1 MLSAPRSE
9 LAAAEAILIIITFMR
24 SQNQDSVGVF
34 LAALFVFLFGS
45 PSYSEAAET
54 RALKAGAAMSDIT
67 PHMGTLLDGAITSNG
82 PALHVHDNLHA
93 RGLVVDDGA
102 TRIAIVVCDSTMID
116 RTVMDRA
123 KEIIKERCGL
133 PNNRVLVSAT
143 HTHATPRT
151 LPGLTDSP
159 LNAEYERFL
168 SRRIADTVEQAIA
181 NLAPAQVG
189 WTRFQKPEY
198 VHNRRWFLK
207 AGSDMGNPFGEVG
220 DQVKMNA
227 SGDGLINAAGPVDP
241 EVFALSIQT
250 DSGRPIALL
259 ANYGTHYVG
268 GYRRGHVSADYFGL
282 FSEKVETL
290 IGEAWMKR
298 NPDAPDFPPFVAMMT
313 NGTSGDV
320 RATDLS
326 VPKKAYQP
334 WELMEEVAESLARDV
349 EELYPSIEYAKNLRV
364 NMVERELKL
373 GVRKPSPERV
383 QWAREVF
390 AKYENNPELPRPKHT
405 LNPLVYAREAL
416 ALNEFPDRKGV
427 IVQAICLG
435 DLAIVSSP
443 CETFAETGLAIKR
456 ESPFESTFTIE
467 LANGADGYLPTREHH
482 KYGGYETW
490 EARSSFLEVNA
501 ESEIRGTQLELL
513 RELHESK

>member
-1 MLSAPRSE
+1 MDRVL
-9 LAAAEAILIIITFMR
+9 LIAAGGRTPIIGLFMR
-24 SQNQDSVGVF
+24 ATDRDFVGVF
-34 LAALFVFLFGS
+34 IVALFFFLIVL
-45 PSYSEAAET
+45 PSHPLAAET
-54 RALKAGAAMSDIT
+54 GELRAGAATSDIT
-67 PHMGTLLDGAITSNG
+67 PHMGTLLDGAITVNG
-82 PALHVHDNLHA
+82 PALHVHDELHA

-116 RTVMDRA
+116 RVVMDRA
-123 KEIIKERCGL
+123 KEIIEERCGL
-133 PNNRVLVSAT
+133 PRNRVLVSAT

-159 LNAEYERFL
+159 LNVEYERFL

-207 AGSDMGNPFGEVG
+207 AGSDMGNPFGEGG

-227 SGDGLINAAGPVDP
+227 SGDGLLNAAGPVDP
-241 EVFALSIQT
+241 EVFALSIQS

-268 GYRRGHVSADYFGL
+268 GYQRGHVSADYFGL

-290 IGEAWMKR
+290 IGEAWQKR
-298 NPDAPDFPPFVAMMT
+298 NPDAEAFPPFVAMMT

-326 VPKKAYQP
+326 SPKKAYQP
-334 WELMEEVAESLARDV
+334 WELMNEVAESLARDV
-349 EELYPSIEYAKNLRV
+349 ESLYPNIEYASDISID
-364 NMVERELKL
+364 MAQRELKL
-373 GVRKPSPERV
+373 GVRKPSPERI

-390 AKYENNPELPRPKHT
+390 AKYDSNPELPRPRHT

-416 ALNEFPDRKGV
+416 ALDEFPDRKGV
-427 IVQAICLG
+427 IVQAIRLG

-443 CETFAETGLAIKR
+443 CETFAETGLAIKQ
-456 ESPFESTFTIE
+456 ESPFENTFTIE

-482 KYGGYETW
+482 EYGGYETW
-490 EARSSFLEVNA
+490 EARSSFLEVDA

-513 RELHESK
+513 RKLFESK